1 MEEEK
6 VIKDILKEK
15 QFQVI
20 QKLSDTGFGHIY
32 QVKKDNIIH
41 KVKIIKREKGNELNS
56 KEYNFKQI
64 IGEDIY
70 YGTIIEKKE
79 GILFEILNKNKF
91 DMVKKLGE
99 GGFGLAYQVK
109 KDGKNYAA
117 KLLECD
123 REEKENEADIIKE
136 FRGQNIVKVN
146 KVLNGKDIGYDNYY
160 VIIMEEAPLKSL
172 KDLIINLKKNN
183 QLNLLYNSPFEIIG
197 NNLLKYFISQL
208 IQGLEILKRNNFCHF
223 DIKPDNI
230 LIFYNFYV
238 KWADFGLLRDIET
251 IQCKN
256 NNNNDKMIHVPG
268 GTHGYFSPEFFQ
280 QNKNIHLKDAFK
292 HDYFSLGATIYFI
305 KYGKTMLNYINGD
318 DKLMTSNT
326 ILELIEKKI
335 DEIKPDKSSDKGFT
349 DFLYDLIQY
358 KPEQRPNLE
367 LLLRNQWL
375 NKNKEEIEEI
385 TEINYFDEKK
395 LLLEID
401 KSDFLIKKKEY
412 LDPIIE
418 KKNDKNKNRKNKF
431 VFKKAKNLNL

>member
-79 GILFEILNKNKF
+79 GILFEILNKNEF

-146 KVLNGKDIGYDNYY
+146 KVLNGKDTIAKFNELHLNI
-160 VIIMEEAPLKSL
+160 V
-172 KDLIINLKKNN
+172 NL
-183 QLNLLYNSPFEIIG
+183 
-197 NNLLKYFISQL
+197 
-208 IQGLEILKRNNFCHF
+208 
-223 DIKPDNI
+223 
-230 LIFYNFYV
+230 
-238 KWADFGLLRDIET
+238 
-251 IQCKN
+251 
-256 NNNNDKMIHVPG
+256 
-268 GTHGYFSPEFFQ
+268 
-280 QNKNIHLKDAFK
+280 
-292 HDYFSLGATIYFI
+292 
-305 KYGKTMLNYINGD
+305 
-318 DKLMTSNT
+318 
-326 ILELIEKKI
+326 
-335 DEIKPDKSSDKGFT
+335 
-349 DFLYDLIQY
+349 
-358 KPEQRPNLE
+358 
-367 LLLRNQWL
+367 
-375 NKNKEEIEEI
+375 
-385 TEINYFDEKK
+385 
-395 LLLEID
+395 
-401 KSDFLIKKKEY
+401 
-412 LDPIIE
+412 
-418 KKNDKNKNRKNKF
+418 
-431 VFKKAKNLNL
+431 